1 MLLLRLTLLL
11 QKLLLLLPPPLLLL
25 PLLQLPR
32 SNLALA
38 SKKAGVTLPFF
49 ICRMHT

>member
-11 QKLLLLLPPPLLLL
+11 QKLLLLLPPLLLL

-49 ICRMHT
+49 ICRMKT

>member
-11 QKLLLLLPPPLLLL
+11 QKLLLLLPPLLLL